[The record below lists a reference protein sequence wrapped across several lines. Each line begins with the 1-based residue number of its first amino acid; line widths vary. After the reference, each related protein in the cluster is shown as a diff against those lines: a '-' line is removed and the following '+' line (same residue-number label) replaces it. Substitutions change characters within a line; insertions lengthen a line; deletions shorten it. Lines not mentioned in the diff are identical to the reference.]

1 MYKYTDTYTYADTY
15 TYKYTYTYTYIYN
28 TLYIYNIHFMCVYIW
43 QQKCSKYDEVSAEF
57 CGHGFFGYS
66 GTAGGSR
73 TSWQHGH
80 TEIGR

>member
-1 MYKYTDTYTYADTY
+1 
-15 TYKYTYTYTYIYN
+15 
-28 TLYIYNIHFMCVYIW
+28 MCVYIW